1 VGVVSATAD
10 GTRPGSHH
18 DTCAAR
24 PVSGTDPAP
33 GLTSGLS
40 RQNSVYRRMMAV
52 CDKLAAAAVQGADAV
67 ELTRIFA
74 ATAGKTVI
82 LLDPELRPQAQAA
95 SAGVVRD
102 WDPGDAS
109 LEKLLRLLTAERRP
123 LRVPPVPGSALA
135 CGCLATPVIVGD
147 TILGYLLVLDET
159 AARADDVDLIVAS
172 YAATLFALTMARTQ
186 TSLELGLRYRGA
198 IVDSLVSGHFLDSQ
212 DARRKAR
219 ILGVADAQPFRI
231 AVARLSDPAA
241 AQPGRP
247 GEQDL
252 AGELLAAMAGSIP
265 GAAAI
270 RGPELVMLLP
280 EQDGDGPP
288 ASNTGASTGP
298 PGART
303 QLLLCRPTA
312 RLTCGLSE
320 LTRLPEM
327 APQALRQAQHAI
339 DLGVRLGRAGQT
351 ICYEELGIYR
361 LLLQVGDMHQ
371 LWQFAHDVLGALIDY
386 DARHKVDLVG
396 TLSVYLNQH
405 ESLKQT
411 ARVLR
416 VHVNTVTYRIQR
428 IEQLTSLDLTNSDHR
443 LSAHV
448 AAKIIE
454 SQRPRSPLPG
464 LLPRL
469 GCGDRSGALARCH
482 ARQDSSSGSGGSL
495 SWAAAGVRRIVMV

>member
-1 VGVVSATAD
+1 VSATAD
-10 GTRPGSHH
+10 GTRPGSDH
-18 DTCAAR
+18 DTCAAG
-24 PVSGTDPAP
+24 PVSGTGPAP
-33 GLTSGLS
+33 GLVSGLS
-40 RQNSVYRRMMAV
+40 RQNSVYRRTMAV
-52 CDKLAAAAVQGADAV
+52 CDKLAAAAVQGADAA

-82 LLDPELRPQAQAA
+82 LLDPGLRPQAQAA

-159 AARADDVDLIVAS
+159 AANADDVDLIVAS

-186 TSLELGLRYRGA
+186 TSLELGVRYRGA

-219 ILGVADAQPFRI
+219 ILGVTDAQPFRI

-247 GEQDL
+247 DEQDL
-252 AGELLAAMAGSIP
+252 AGELLADMAGAIP

-288 ASNTGASTGP
+288 ASNTGALTST
-298 PGART
+298 PGARA
-303 QLLLCRPTA
+303 QLLLGQPTA

-371 LWQFAHDVLGALIDY
+371 LWQFARDVLGALIDY

-428 IEQLTSLDLTNSDHR
+428 IEQLTSLDMANSDHR

-454 SQRPRSPLPG
+454 SQRSRRPLPE
-464 LLPRL
+464 LLPPP
-469 GCGDRSGALARCH
+469 
-482 ARQDSSSGSGGSL
+482 
-495 SWAAAGVRRIVMV
+495 RIQAFR